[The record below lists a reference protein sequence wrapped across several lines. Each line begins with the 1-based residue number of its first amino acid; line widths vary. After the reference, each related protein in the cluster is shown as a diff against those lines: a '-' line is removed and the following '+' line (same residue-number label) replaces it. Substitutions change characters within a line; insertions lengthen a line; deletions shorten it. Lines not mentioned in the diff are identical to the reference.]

1 MTLTPQLVVMAK
13 RPEMGRVKT
22 RLAKGLGQAGATR
35 FYRQTTQSLMRR
47 VGTDPRWQTLLAL
60 SPDRAVFD
68 TMPWPGPC
76 LRVGQGRGD
85 LGHRMGRLMRDLPAG
100 PVVIIGSDIPDIS
113 ARHIAAAFR
122 ALGRNDAV
130 FGPSAD
136 GGYWLVGLK
145 RVPRVRDIFGQVHW
159 STDRSLEDTLRNV
172 RNAGMRVAM
181 LDVLHDIDTLDDF
194 KSWKDRQP

>member
-1 MTLTPQLVVMAK
+1 
-13 RPEMGRVKT
+13 
-22 RLAKGLGQAGATR
+22 
-35 FYRQTTQSLMRR
+35 
-47 VGTDPRWQTLLAL
+47 
-60 SPDRAVFD
+60 
-68 TMPWPGPC
+68 
-76 LRVGQGRGD
+76 
-85 LGHRMGRLMRDLPAG
+85 MGRLMRDLPAG